1 MNLLSRLLSA
11 SSLCAAALLMAASAS
26 SVTLDVPRLSP
37 SAFAD
42 LEASADTAISESA
55 FRNLRRFRL
64 GLAFQ
69 ATPSNNVQVAFGRDT
84 EPLDGHLAAEETAF
98 IIGWDSGE
106 WFLRP
111 AELRTRH
118 TFIPADT
125 QTPRRRTPG

>member
-1 MNLLSRLLSA
+1 MVKRKHHVPLLAL
-11 SSLCAAALLMAASAS
+11 AAALLMVTS
-26 SVTLDVPRLSP
+26 SLAVTLDVPRLSP

-106 WFLRP
+106 WK
-111 AELRTRH
+111 AN
-118 TFIPADT
+118 
-125 QTPRRRTPG
+125 RRWRR